1 MEPVGDDTKVC
12 MGLLL
17 RRPQL
22 SRESKIWLWKIRAV
36 NLDYYIVAYAHT
48 TVNPNG
54 YKVLLFILL
63 FKSWR
68 LYNQTSTSTK
78 IVFNFFFK
86 YNV

>member
-1 MEPVGDDTKVC
+1 
-12 MGLLL
+12 
-17 RRPQL
+17 
-22 SRESKIWLWKIRAV
+22 V
-36 NLDYYIVAYAHT
+36 NLDYIVAYAYI

-63 FKSWR
+63 FKSGR

-86 YNV
+86 YNVVYNKVDFVLVKRSLR